1 VTSIAVV
8 GAGANIWAFHLR
20 AIRATGLDVVAVYDV
35 NEERAEAAAREVGC
49 PAVDSLD
56 ALLAIGSDVVAIL
69 APHPHHHILARAALE
84 AGRHVLVE
92 KPITVTVEDAHD
104 LCAAAEAAGRLLAVC
119 FQQRTR
125 TELIEAKRLVASG
138 ALGELQRVDL
148 VATWPRRTSY
158 FATAPWRGTW
168 LGEGGGIVINQGQHN
183 LDALCF
189 VAGQPA
195 AVTAITRNAIHP
207 TETEDTAHAM
217 LRWANGAVGGVHLSS
232 AELDIPMRIEVTGTA
247 GRLRVLPGRLEV
259 YRNDMDFRD
268 YARSDGDP
276 YQSPEATQL
285 PPVEGTG
292 GRHEDIYAN
301 LRDALTTGAELV
313 ATGASAARTLELSA
327 AIMISGHDHVTVELP
342 LPPGRHSA
350 LLTELTRRS
359 PP

>member
-1 VTSIAVV
+1 MSSIAVV
-8 GAGANIWAFHLR
+8 GAGANIWPFHLR
-20 AIRATGLDVVAVYDV
+20 AIRATGLDLVAVYDV
-35 NEERAEAAAREVGC
+35 NEERAETAGREAGC

-56 ALLAIGSDVVAIL
+56 ALLDIDSDAVAIL

-104 LCAAAEAAGRLLAVC
+104 LCAAAEEAGRLLAVC

-125 TELIEAKRLVASG
+125 TELIAAREWVTSGRLG
-138 ALGELQRVDL
+138 QPQRIDL

-168 LGEGGGIVINQGQHN
+168 RGEGGGILINQGQHN

-189 VAGQPA
+189 VAGQPS

-232 AELDIPMRIEVTGTA
+232 AELDVPMRIEVTGTA
-247 GRLRVLPGRLEV
+247 GRLRVLPDRLDV
-259 YRNDMDFRD
+259 YRNDLDFRD
-268 YARSDGDP
+268 YARSAGDP
-276 YQSPEATQL
+276 YAAPEASPL
-285 PPVEGTG
+285 PTIEGTG
-292 GRHEDIYAN
+292 GRHEEIYAN
-301 LRDALTTGAELV
+301 FRDALTTGADLV
-313 ATGASAARTLELSA
+313 ATGTSATRTLELSA
-327 AIMISGHDHVTVELP
+327 AIMISGHDRTTVELP
-342 LPPGRHSA
+342 LQPGRHNA
-350 LLTELTRRS
+350 LLTELTHS
-359 PP
+359 PAR